1 MMDMS
6 TQDSTTP
13 HSAPAS
19 SSTAGT
25 TAGPRRIVVITT
37 GGTIACTTDRNGA
50 LTPTIS
56 GAELVAGVAQRY
68 PEGMV
73 ELEVRE
79 LGALDSSNVVLS
91 DVDRILAA
99 IHEALNDDSVD
110 GVVVTHG
117 TDTMEET
124 AMAADIFHADSR
136 PVVFTGAQ
144 LPYDHPETD
153 GPGNLFEAVTI
164 ASDASAQGIGV
175 LIVFG
180 HAVLPVRGATK
191 WHTTDP
197 LAFAT
202 NDPEEPVRPEP
213 LPLTALENSKVEIVP
228 AYLGADGSLLDAT
241 VAAGARGIV
250 VEGLGAGNV
259 SDSFAAAIDRAIA
272 ADVAVVMATRVPR
285 GDVHASYGG
294 AGGGATLARHGVISA
309 GCVHA
314 PQARIIL
321 AAALAANVHPQTLF

>member
-1 MMDMS
+1 MVTMS
-6 TQDSTTP
+6 QQGSS
-13 HSAPAS
+13 SAN
-19 SSTAGT
+19 SSTAES
-25 TAGPRRIVVITT
+25 AVNPRRIVVITT

-50 LTPTIS
+50 LTPSIS
-56 GAELVAGVAQRY
+56 GTELVATVAQRY
-68 PEGMV
+68 PEGMMD
-73 ELEVRE
+73 LEVRE
-79 LGALDSSNVVLS
+79 LGTLESSTLQLD
-91 DVDRILAA
+91 DVDRIIAA
-99 IHEALNDDSVD
+99 IHEALDDDSVD

-124 AMAADIFHADSR
+124 AMAADVFHADSR

-153 GPGNLFEAVTI
+153 GPGNLFEAITI

-202 NDPEEPVRPEP
+202 NAPEEPLRPEP
-213 LPLTALENSKVEIVP
+213 LPVKALAGSKVEIIP
-228 AYLGADGSLLDAT
+228 AYLGADGSLLDAA

-259 SDSFAAAIDRAIA
+259 SESFAAAIDRAIA
-272 ADVAVVMATRVPR
+272 ADVPVVMATRVPR

-321 AAALAANVHPQTLF
+321 AAALAADVHPQTLF

>member
-1 MMDMS
+1 MMAMS
-6 TQDSTTP
+6 TKDQAP
-13 HSAPAS
+13 ENSAQTAAAS
-19 SSTAGT
+19 
-25 TAGPRRIVVITT
+25 PRRIVVITT
-37 GGTIACTTDRNGA
+37 GGTIACTTDRDGS
-50 LTPTIS
+50 LTPSIS
-56 GAELVAGVAQRY
+56 GTELVAAVAARY
-68 PEGMV
+68 PEGAMDV
-73 ELEVRE
+73 QVRE
-79 LGALDSSNVVLS
+79 LGSLDSSNLQLS
-91 DVDRILAA
+91 DVDRIVAA
-99 IHEALNDDSVD
+99 IHEVLADDSVD
-110 GVVVTHG
+110 GIVVTHG

-124 AMAADIFHADSR
+124 AMAADIFHSDSR

-164 ASDASAQGIGV
+164 ASDASARGIGV

-202 NDPEEPVRPEP
+202 NAGDEPLRPEP
-213 LPLTALENSKVEIVP
+213 LPLTELAGSQVEIVP
-228 AYLGADGSLLDAT
+228 AYLGADGSALDAA

-259 SDSFAAAIDRAIA
+259 SDAFAAAIERAIA
-272 ADVAVVMATRVPR
+272 ADVPVVMATRVPR
-285 GDVHASYGG
+285 GEVFARYGG
-294 AGGGATLARHGVISA
+294 AGGGATLARLGVISA
-309 GCVHA
+309 DCVHA

-321 AAALAANVHPQTLF
+321 AAALAAKAHPQTLF

>member
-1 MMDMS
+1 MS
-6 TQDSTTP
+6 TQD
-13 HSAPAS
+13 HSPASSASSSSAS
-19 SSTAGT
+19 SSTVS
-25 TAGPRRIVVITT
+25 PRRIIVITT
-37 GGTIACTTDRNGA
+37 GGTIACTTDRSGA

-56 GAELVAGVAQRY
+56 GAELVAAVAQRY
-68 PEGMV
+68 PEGML

-79 LGALDSSNVVLS
+79 LGMLDSSNLAFT

-99 IHEALNDDSVD
+99 IHEVLDDDSVD

-164 ASDASAQGIGV
+164 ASDASAQGIGA

-202 NDPEEPVRPEP
+202 NAPEEPVRPDP
-213 LPLTALENSKVEIVP
+213 LPLAALAGSKVEIIP
-228 AYLGADGSLLDAT
+228 AYLGADGSQLDSA

-250 VEGLGAGNV
+250 VEGLGSGNV
-259 SDSFAAAIDRAIA
+259 SDEFAAAIDRAIA
-272 ADVAVVMATRVPR
+272 ADVTVVMATRVPR
-285 GDVHASYGG
+285 GDVHAAYGG